1 MPKIEFQE
9 SGMPS
14 KKRRHAKKAP
24 RFLDLDAS
32 CSGSASEDE
41 EDDVENEDDLNFLDD
56 SDQIEEPIVPR
67 VKIRK
72 SEKRLDKNELR
83 DILEGAGVIAS
94 TVSDKKKR
102 KRITRGGKK
111 SKRIYKDDDD
121 DGWVSEDKGFIA
133 SSEDEDDDDDDS
145 NDDDGEKAGA
155 HVQKLIRDYVR
166 HDGNPNL
173 PSFDLEY
180 QICSLLSSRASL
192 TKPK

>member
-1 MPKIEFQE
+1 
-9 SGMPS
+9 MPS
-14 KKRRHAKKAP
+14 KRRRTQKAP
-24 RFLDLDAS
+24 RFVDLDAS
-32 CSGSASEDE
+32 LSGSASEDE

-56 SDQIEEPIVPR
+56 SDQVEEPVVPR

-94 TVSDKKKR
+94 TVTDKKKR

-111 SKRIYKDDDD
+111 SKRIYRDDDD

-133 SSEDEDDDDDDS
+133 SSDDDDNDDDDDDS
-145 NDDDGEKAGA
+145 NDDDGEKTGA

-166 HDGNPNL
+166 DEGNTHSS
-173 PSFDLEY
+173 SFDLEY
-180 QICSLLSSRASL
+180 KICSLLSSKASL
-192 TKPK
+192 KKI